1 MSARMMAAGVVAC
14 VSVAASAMPRPV
26 SAQEG
31 GQVDAIWPGRDVE
44 KVPGRARIVANDTPP
59 LERRVTLTLTD
70 VTLDAALQELSMR
83 AGVRL
88 IYSGRVV
95 PLERRVTIELEGA
108 TVRQALARMLA
119 GVDVEPKVDGE
130 RILLVRRAETSA
142 ATERAPRV
150 IGTVGGR
157 VRDAASG
164 RVLSHVAVS
173 IIDSTVSASMYTNDS
188 GIYVLPNLPAGE
200 HVIRAR
206 LIGFKPAEK
215 TVVVQDRRLLE
226 VDFELEISG
235 SRLQEVVST
244 ATGARRKLELG
255 SDITVIDAATI
266 VREQPVTSVTD
277 LLEGRVPGM
286 IIQRT
291 SGAPGDPARI
301 RLRGAGS
308 PNMSNDPIII
318 VDGIRVYS
326 QQSGERGNNIA
337 ALTATST
344 GQGLSGEYAAPSPLD
359 YIDPNS
365 IETIEVI
372 KGPSA
377 ATLYGQDAA
386 NGVIVVTTKKG
397 RAGPTRWTL
406 SAERGMTEMVGDYP
420 ELMVR
425 WGHPVADDQRVVC
438 PITNRSYGK
447 NIGASICV
455 ADTTVRFQMLNDPEL
470 TVLDQ
475 GSRSAATIGVS
486 GGTDAL
492 TYNVTGSYQDEV
504 GLVKL
509 PDYARERYRLSEG
522 RDVPDWMD
530 RPQNLTRWGATS
542 RLDARL
548 GSTADVSL
556 TANLSRTEQQRSELE
571 KQLGSLM
578 STYLDRETG
587 VYWVQ
592 SGAAGM
598 SEVGETL
605 VDYHERASAAAT
617 EFTNGAS
624 LNWRPLSWLTTT
636 ANAGINIVQ
645 RADEILLPHG
655 FGSGSE
661 INGRLRTAHGTS
673 VMSTVD
679 MRALAGFPVRG
690 GFRLQLATG
699 VNYTGESV
707 EDLGAN
713 IQGVSDGTES
723 PLPGAEV
730 RFSRGNADQATFGWY
745 IEPSISHRRF
755 WLSTGI
761 RLDGGNTFGT
771 RVKLPAFPKLSLSYL
786 VSDEPFFPWKEL
798 VPVLRLR
805 VAYGHAGR
813 QPGPVDR
820 LRLYGAANPV
830 WVNGQ
835 FVDGVEL
842 SSLGN
847 TQLEPERTEEL
858 EGGFD
863 ADLLDDRLTLSF
875 TGYRKTTRD
884 ALMKVPVPPSVYGQ
898 DVEMLSNIGT
908 VLNEGLE
915 ASIGAEVVRSDPV
928 TWNVQLSITQQRNEV
943 LELGRGVEPFYSR
956 PGATDGARVA
966 AGYPLFGRWI
976 KPMIGYADANTNGRI
991 EQDEVL
997 YGDTAVFVGG
1007 TLPNYQA
1014 NIHSTLRLLRGAVA
1028 VSAGFM
1034 YDDGMTQ
1041 ENRVGRTLAPFSAG
1055 WQDPN
1060 SSLAEQARMWDET
1073 GYTWV
1078 QTVSTLRFNSLA
1090 VTYNVPTRFV
1100 YRTGARAMSLSLQ
1113 GTNLGIKTN
1122 YRGIDPNVTGEN
1134 TANAVVDNGVLPR
1147 PRTWQIRLN
1156 ATY

>member
-1 MSARMMAAGVVAC
+1 MSARMMAAALMAC
-14 VSVAASAMPRPV
+14 MSVAASAMPRPA
-26 SAQEG
+26 SAQGG

-44 KVPGRARIVANDTPP
+44 RLPGRARIVANDTPP
-59 LERRVTLTLTD
+59 LERRVTLTLKD
-70 VTLDAALQELSMR
+70 VTLDVALQEVAMR

-95 PLERRVTIELEGA
+95 PLGKKVSLVLEDA
-108 TVRQALARMLA
+108 TVQQALARLLA

-130 RILLVRRAETSA
+130 RILLVRRAEVDASA
-142 ATERAPRV
+142 RPAAPTV
-150 IGTVGGR
+150 VGMVGGR
-157 VRDAASG
+157 VRDANG
-164 RVLSHVAVS
+164 RLLAHVAVS
-173 IIDSTVSASMYTNDS
+173 IFDSTVSASMYTNDS
-188 GIYVLPNLPAGE
+188 GIYVLRDIPEGE

-206 LIGFKPAEK
+206 LIGFRPAEQTI
-215 TVVVQDRRLLE
+215 TVSSRRILE
-226 VDFELEISG
+226 LDFELEITG

-244 ATGARRKLELG
+244 ATGQRRKLELG

-286 IIQRT
+286 VIQRT

-308 PNMSNDPIII
+308 PNMSNDPIVI

-326 QQSGERGNNIA
+326 SQSGLRGGNLA
-337 ALTATST
+337 ALTSGKDTLT
-344 GQGLSGEYAAPSPLD
+344 GEYAAPSPLD

-406 SAERGMTEMVGDYP
+406 SAERGMTEMTGDYP
-420 ELMVR
+420 ELMMR
-425 WGHPVADDQRVVC
+425 WGHPVADDQRVFC
-438 PITNRSYGK
+438 PVSNRTTGSNLG
-447 NIGASICV
+447 SSVCV
-455 ADTTVRFQMLNDPEL
+455 ADTTVYFQMLNDPEL

-475 GSRSAATIGVS
+475 GSRTAATVGVS

-509 PDYARERYRLSEG
+509 PGYARERYRLSEG

-542 RLDARL
+542 RLVARL

-571 KQLGSLM
+571 QQLGSLM

-587 VYWVQ
+587 IYWEKFS
-592 SGAAGM
+592 SGTVD
-598 SEVGETL
+598 EVGETL
-605 VDYHERASAAAT
+605 VDFHERALAAAT

-624 LNWRPLSWLTTT
+624 LNWRPVSWLTTT

-661 INGRLRTAHGTS
+661 INGRLRTAHGTA
-673 VMSTVD
+673 VTSTVD
-679 MRALAGFPVRG
+679 MRALAGFPIRG

-707 EDLGAN
+707 EDLAMNARGLA
-713 IQGVSDGTES
+713 DGTEL
-723 PLPGAEV
+723 PLPDAELQ
-730 RFSRGNADQATFGWY
+730 FSRRDAEQATFGWY

-786 VSDEPFFPWKEL
+786 VSDESFFPWKAI

-805 VAYGHAGR
+805 IAYGHAGR

-830 WVNGQ
+830 WVDGE
-835 FVDGVEL
+835 FVDGVDLE
-842 SSLGN
+842 SLGN
-847 TQLEPERTEEL
+847 TKLEPERTEEL

-884 ALMKVPVPPSVYGQ
+884 ALMRVPVPPSVYGG
-898 DVEMLSNIGT
+898 DVQRLANIGT

-928 TWNVQLSITQQRNEV
+928 TWSVQLSLTQQRNEL
-943 LELGRGVEPFYSR
+943 LELGRGVEPFYSS
-956 PGATDGARVA
+956 GNDNEGGARIA

-976 KPMIGYADANTNGRI
+976 KPMIGYADANENGRI
-991 EQDEVL
+991 DESEVL
-997 YGDTAVFVGG
+997 YGDTTVFVGG

-1014 NIHSTLRLLRGAVA
+1014 NLHTTLRLLRGAVA
-1028 VSAGFM
+1028 VTAGFM

-1041 ENRVGRTLAPFSAG
+1041 DNRVGRDLAPFSPG
-1055 WQDPN
+1055 WNDPDAP
-1060 SSLAEQARMWDET
+1060 LAEQARMWDKT

-1090 VTYNVPTRFV
+1090 VTYNVPTRFMQ
-1100 YRTGARAMSLSLQ
+1100 RTGARAMSLSLQ
-1113 GTNLGIKTN
+1113 GTNLGIHTN
-1122 YRGIDPNVTGEN
+1122 YRGIDPNVTGVH
-1134 TANAVVDNGVLPR
+1134 TGNAVVDNGVLPR